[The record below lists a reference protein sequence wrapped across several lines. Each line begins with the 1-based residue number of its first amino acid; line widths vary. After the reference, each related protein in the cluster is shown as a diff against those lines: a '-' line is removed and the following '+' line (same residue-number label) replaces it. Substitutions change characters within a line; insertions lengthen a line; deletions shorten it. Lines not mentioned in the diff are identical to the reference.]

1 MKFRLVAVLSAMPVM
16 LALNAVALAQA
27 TATAPKTIDVTG
39 HGDSSAKP
47 DLMTLSFAVTSHS
60 DSADECTKNEAE
72 ISRRVVDALKA
83 KLGDSAKVSTSDFS
97 FNPSLEYGGGMAT
110 PTPIVSH
117 AEEPPATWQF
127 KGNLSVFTDSLEPLG
142 DLIETGLAAGAT
154 TVAESGVG
162 EMPDEPDENSP
173 EATGARAATA
183 ATGSLYG
190 GSENRR
196 RRSRAYYIGLSVE
209 SEGASP
215 AECVRKGNDLVNR
228 VEAAL
233 KKQMGERGK
242 VIVSN
247 FDVDQI
253 NPEQR
258 ARISRY
264 QYQPPS
270 QQQPPRKVYDAQVT
284 VSAETT
290 KLELLGPVIEAAM
303 KAGAARLNQVSFTL
317 KDDRA
322 ARKEAIEK
330 ASADAKSKAETLASS
345 MGVKLKNILRIS
357 TNAQTR
363 PYVVYGSQYAEAT
376 SMHHLA
382 EVNSPETA
390 QMPVTPRDV
399 GFSADVNVT
408 YQIE

>member
-1 MKFRLVAVLSAMPVM
+1 MKFRLVAALSAMPIL
-16 LALNAVALAQA
+16 LALHAVALAQA
-27 TATAPKTIDVTG
+27 TGPAPKTIDVTG

-60 DSADECTKNEAE
+60 DSADESTKNEAE

-83 KLGDSAKVSTSDFS
+83 KLGDSAKISTSDFS
-97 FNPSLEYGGGMAT
+97 FNPTLDYGGGMAT
-110 PTPIVSH
+110 PTPTVSR
-117 AEEPPATWQF
+117 AEEPPATWEF
-127 KGNLSVFTDSLEPLG
+127 KANLSVFTDSLEPLG

-154 TVAESGVG
+154 TVSESGVG

-173 EATGARAATA
+173 EASGARMGTVTSSA
-183 ATGSLYG
+183 G
-190 GSENRR
+190 GNEYRR
-196 RRSRAYYIGLSVE
+196 RRPRAYYVGLSVE
-209 SEGASP
+209 SQGASP
-215 AECVRKGNDLVNR
+215 ADCVRKGNALVNR

-233 KKQMGERGK
+233 KKQMGGRGK

-247 FDVDQI
+247 FDVGQI

-258 ARISRY
+258 ARISAY
-264 QYQPPS
+264 QNQPPS

-290 KLELLGPVIEAAM
+290 KLELLGPVVEAAM

-317 KDDRA
+317 KDDSA

-330 ASADAKSKAETLASS
+330 ASADAKSKAATLASS

-376 SMHHLA
+376 AMVMHHLEA
-382 EVNSPETA
+382 ASPETA

-399 GFSADVNVT
+399 SFSADVNVT

>member
-1 MKFRLVAVLSAMPVM
+1 M
-16 LALNAVALAQA
+16 
-27 TATAPKTIDVTG
+27 
-39 HGDSSAKP
+39 
-47 DLMTLSFAVTSHS
+47 
-60 DSADECTKNEAE
+60 
-72 ISRRVVDALKA
+72 VDALKA

-233 KKQMGERGK
+233 KKQMGGRGK

-290 KLELLGPVIEAAM
+290 KLELLGPVVEAAM